1 MPATMPIQ
9 PTDPSVVTESP
20 EGNQASGSLSKNAYY
35 DAYMA
40 ICGLSTA
47 LTYSEEEMAQFAND
61 LAELLDEIYSEANS
75 VLDADAD
82 AVQSEDG
89 SSSKQQDAQ
98 DTYTNDSTYYQNLE
112 TEFNSM
118 VNAANTSVNNL
129 ANGQTQLTQLAST
142 MNGDLTY
149 LANLLASPL
158 AG

>member
-1 MPATMPIQ
+1 MSVTMPIQ

-20 EGNQASGSLSKNAYY
+20 AGNQASGSLGQNAYY
-35 DAYMA
+35 AAYMA

-61 LAELLDEIYSEANS
+61 LAELLDEIYSQANS
-75 VLDADAD
+75 VLNADAS
-82 AVQSEDG
+82 AVQSNDG
-89 SSSKQQDAQ
+89 SSKKQQDAQ
-98 DTYTNDSTYYQNLE
+98 DVYSNDSTYYQNLE

-118 VNAANTSVNNL
+118 VDSANTSVNNL
-129 ANGQTQLTQLAST
+129 ANAQTQLTQLAST

>member
-47 LTYSEEEMAQFAND
+47 LTYSEEEMAQFANL
-61 LAELLDEIYSEANS
+61 LAE
-75 VLDADAD
+75 VLDSIYEDAD
-82 AVQSEDG
+82 NVL
-89 SSSKQQDAQ
+89 SSDASKVANTKSKDQQADQ
-98 DTYTNDSTYYQNLE
+98 NVYSNDSTYYQNLE

-118 VNAANTSVNNL
+118 VDAANTSVNNL

>member
-1 MPATMPIQ
+1 MSATMPIQ
-9 PTDPSVVTESP
+9 PTDPSAVTESP
-20 EGNQASGSLSKNAYY
+20 AGNQASGSLSKNAYY

-47 LTYSEEEMAQFAND
+47 LTYSEEEMAQFANL
-61 LAELLDEIYSEANS
+61 LAE
-75 VLDADAD
+75 VLDSIYEDANNVLSWDAYQVANTKSKDQQADQN
-82 AVQSEDG
+82 VYS
-89 SSSKQQDAQ
+89 
-98 DTYTNDSTYYQNLE
+98 NDSTYYQNLE

-118 VNAANTSVNNL
+118 VDAANTSVNNL